1 MTMIPVIRDDARG
14 AALLDEQILDTALAM
29 AEEGG
34 WKAVTLPQVAARL
47 GIPASRVLEHF
58 RDLNAVA
65 DAWFGHGLKAM
76 LADNPAGFADW
87 PASERLEHCLMAWFT
102 AMARHRRVTVEMLCS
117 KAHLPHPHT
126 WVPMVFDLSRLIQW
140 LRQAAFLEAPYG
152 SRHARAEEV
161 GLTLLFLATL
171 STWSRDTAH
180 DLHATRQALHKR
192 LACCA
197 WLVR

>member
-1 MTMIPVIRDDARG
+1 MTMIPVICDDARE
-14 AALLDEQILDTALAM
+14 AAPFDEQILDTALAM
-29 AEEGG
+29 AEESG
-34 WKAVTLPQVAARL
+34 WNAVTLPKVAARM

-76 LADNPAGFADW
+76 LADNPAGFVGW

-140 LRQAAFLEAPYG
+140 LRQVAYLEAPYG

-171 STWSRDTAH
+171 STWSRDATP
-180 DLHATRQALHKR
+180 DLHVTRQALHEW
-192 LACCA
+192 LARCA